1 MYVYKNRNCIYNF
14 ANIFIIPRL
23 LPLLQNPMPSLRSV
37 RCQSTAGCSTYTCSK
52 GWGKRGPHACLHSSV
67 AVQDAYAA
75 GRIRPV
81 RSASHE
87 TIHTPPAVQD
97 GLRLQSS
104 RSCPPRSG
112 QLVRLCPN
120 LPSKI
125 GPRTPGLKMALSGSG
140 GELGRKV
147 RCRYRRPSS
156 PASVWR
162 GLIL

>member
-1 MYVYKNRNCIYNF
+1 MY
-14 ANIFIIPRL
+14 AIIGTASRT
-23 LPLLQNPMPSLRSV
+23 LPTSLSFPDCSQLLQDPMPPLRSV

-81 RSASHE
+81 RSATHE

-104 RSCPPRSG
+104 RCCPPRSG
-112 QLVRLCPN
+112 QVVRLCPN
-120 LPSKI
+120 LPSKT
-125 GPRTPGLKMALSGSG
+125 GPRTPGLKMALSESEGK
-140 GELGRKV
+140 LGRKV
-147 RCRYRRPSS
+147 GCRYRRPSS
-156 PASVWR
+156 PDSVWM
-162 GLIL
+162 GLIS